1 MVDYLRDPEAIYR
14 QSFQIIESEAGLG
27 RLPADIAPIV
37 RRMIHACG
45 MTDLVRDLAYS
56 DAAGVSGRQ
65 AIRDGAP
72 IICDVAM
79 TAAGVIRR
87 HLPAGNPILT
97 GLEQP
102 ETDRIAEVNATT
114 RSAAGMDALV
124 ERFGGAV
131 LVVGNAPTA
140 LFRVLELVDD
150 GAARPAVVLGFPV
163 GFVGAAESKRALA
176 DSGLPFVTVHGRRG
190 GSAIAAAALNALLI
204 GEPG

>member
-27 RLPADIAPIV
+27 QLPADIVPIA

-45 MTDLVRDLAYS
+45 MTDLVQDLAFS
-56 DAAGVSGRQ
+56 DAAGASGRQ

-79 TAAGVIRR
+79 TAAGIIRR
-87 HLPAGNPILT
+87 HLTTGHPILT

-102 ETDRIAEVNATT
+102 ETDRIAQENATT
-114 RSAAGMDALV
+114 RSAAGMDALAD
-124 ERFGGAV
+124 RFCGAV

-150 GAARPAVVLGFPV
+150 GARRPAVVLGFPV
-163 GFVGAAESKRALA
+163 GFVGAAESKQALA
-176 DSGLPFVTVHGRRG
+176 DSDLPFITLHGRRG
-190 GSAIAAAALNALLI
+190 GSAIAAAAVNALLI
-204 GEPG
+204 GETA

>member
-27 RLPADIAPIV
+27 QLPADIVPIA

-45 MTDLVRDLAYS
+45 MTDLVQDLAFS
-56 DAAGVSGRQ
+56 DAAGASGRQ

-79 TAAGVIRR
+79 TAAGIIRR
-87 HLPAGNPILT
+87 HLTAGHPILT

-102 ETDRIAEVNATT
+102 ETDRIAAKNATT
-114 RSAAGMDALV
+114 RSAAGMDALAD
-124 ERFGGAV
+124 RFCGAV

-140 LFRVLELVDD
+140 LFRVLELVDY
-150 GAARPAVVLGFPV
+150 GAGRPAVVLGFPV
-163 GFVGAAESKRALA
+163 GFVGAAESKQALA
-176 DSGLPFVTVHGRRG
+176 DSGLPFITLHGRRG
-190 GSAIAAAALNALLI
+190 GSAIAAAAVNALLI
-204 GEPG
+204 GETA

>member
-45 MTDLVRDLAYS
+45 MTDLVQDLAYS
-56 DAAGVSGRQ
+56 DAAGASGRQ

-87 HLPAGNPILT
+87 HLPAENPILT
-97 GLEQP
+97 GLDQM

-114 RSAAGMDALV
+114 RSAAGMDALA

-140 LFRVLELVDD
+140 LFRILELIDD
-150 GAARPAVVLGFPV
+150 GAACPAVVLGFPV

-176 DSGLPFVTVHGRRG
+176 DSGLPFVTLHGRRG

-204 GEPG
+204 EEPG